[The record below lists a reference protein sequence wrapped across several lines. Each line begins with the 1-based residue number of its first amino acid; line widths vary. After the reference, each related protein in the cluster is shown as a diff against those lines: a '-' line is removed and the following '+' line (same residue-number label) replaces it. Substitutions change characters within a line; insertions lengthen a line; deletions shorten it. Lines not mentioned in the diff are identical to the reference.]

1 MYTAGTSY
9 QVNYWEPYF
18 EEVRAELL
26 AMQNPDGSWPNR
38 VGPGAHFGTA
48 MAVLI
53 LEIPYRYL
61 PIFQR

>member
-1 MYTAGTSY
+1 
-9 QVNYWEPYF
+9 
-18 EEVRAELL
+18 
-26 AMQNPDGSWPNR
+26 MQNEDGSWPNR
-38 VGPGAHFGTA
+38 TGPGPAFGTA